1 MGITVGTI
9 PEVIYNTRSLLQ
21 LSIQSFKQKQRYH
34 FITERKTS
42 GLIFFLAS
50 LYSLTYLLCYFYM
63 IFNQ

>member
-1 MGITVGTI
+1 MGITAGTI

-42 GLIFFLAS
+42 GLIFSWLQCIAWQ
-50 LYSLTYLLCYFYM
+50 
-63 IFNQ
+63 IFFAIFM